1 MLRLSK
7 KSEYALI
14 ALQYI
19 ASHKGRVVSAKEIAE
34 HYGISFEFV
43 AKTLQALMRQK
54 FIISQQGASGGYEL
68 LRQPSEIS
76 VAQVIE
82 AVEGKTQIV
91 ECCGEHGLKDCSM
104 QGRCTIKT
112 PMGILQRRIDE
123 VLASMTIQ
131 QMALPET
138 ERYFAIQSVYATNGI
153 IN

>member
-19 ASHKGRVVSAKEIAE
+19 ALHKGRLVSAKEIAD

-68 LRQPSEIS
+68 LCPPSEIS
-76 VAQVIE
+76 VRQVIE
-82 AVEGKTQIV
+82 AVEGKTHIV
-91 ECCGEHGLKDCSM
+91 ECCGEHSSKDCSM
-104 QGRCTIKT
+104 HGRCTIKT
-112 PMGILQRRIDE
+112 PMSILQRRIDD
-123 VLASMTIQ
+123 VLASMTIH
-131 QMALPET
+131 QMAYPET
-138 ERYFAIQSVYATNGI
+138 ERYYAIQSVYASNI
-153 IN
+153 AN

>member
-19 ASHKGRVVSAKEIAE
+19 ALHKGRVVSAKEIAE

-54 FIISQQGASGGYEL
+54 FIASQQGASGGYVL
-68 LRQPSEIS
+68 LLPPSEIS
-76 VAQVIE
+76 VAQIIE
-82 AVEGKTQIV
+82 AVEGKTHIV
-91 ECCGEHGLKDCSM
+91 ECCGEHGSSNCSM
-104 QGRCTIKT
+104 QGSCTIKT
-112 PMGILQRRIDE
+112 PMSILQRRIDE
-123 VLASMTIQ
+123 VLASMTIH
-131 QMALPET
+131 QMAFPES
-138 ERYFAIQSVYATNGI
+138 ERYYAIQSVYTAPI